1 MVCTSGREYWQ
12 SCQAASCVS
21 RTPLD
26 TGYRAITNDWGVRWE
41 RGLITQMIW
50 GLICFLI
57 QCFACVARGKMR
69 ISAAA
74 TVLLNAHTFDTYFFV
89 YFNVFNTRPEVDEEP
104 SGGSGQGRKDRM
116 V

>member
-1 MVCTSGREYWQ
+1 MMVCTSGREYWQ

-57 QCFACVARGKMR
+57 QCFACVARGKAS
-69 ISAAA
+69 IA
-74 TVLLNAHTFDTYFFV
+74 THSPAGASSQSDHTITYF
-89 YFNVFNTRPEVDEEP
+89 PLSDEDKCCCNR
-104 SGGSGQGRKDRM
+104 SA
-116 V
+116 